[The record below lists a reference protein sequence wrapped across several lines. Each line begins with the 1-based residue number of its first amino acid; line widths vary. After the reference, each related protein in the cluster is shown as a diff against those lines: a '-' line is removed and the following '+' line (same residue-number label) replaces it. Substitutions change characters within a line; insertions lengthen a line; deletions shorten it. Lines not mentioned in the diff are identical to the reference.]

1 MSFIQSLKDK
11 SNLIVGGGLI
21 YIAIAEYSSEVP
33 YPWEVPGAGVVLTAG
48 FAALVF
54 GYLGAGKLDEFL
66 PDENGI
72 FPDCLSGER

>member
-1 MSFIQSLKDK
+1 MSFIQSPKTK

-33 YPWEVPGAGVVLTAG
+33 YPWRFPARVSSLTAG

-54 GYLGAGKLDEFL
+54 GYLGAGKPMSFYPTRTEF
-66 PDENGI
+66 
-72 FPDCLSGER
+72 S